1 MTACSPV
8 HGTAN
13 DRLYTRAV
21 PHRIRDPRAHRAA
34 ILEAARASF
43 TERGYARTT
52 IREVAA
58 RAGVTHGL
66 VMRHFSSK
74 EELFVAAMP
83 GPADL
88 DALVAGDRATLA
100 RRLAEA
106 FVDELDSGEA
116 PLIALIR
123 SVASGEE
130 SALRLHEQMQAR
142 SRAAYRQIVQVPDA
156 DTRIE
161 LLHAHL
167 TGIAFHRRVSGVG
180 PLAEMPREELVGHVE
195 RAIRTILLDD
205 AS

>member
-1 MTACSPV
+1 M
-8 HGTAN
+8 
-13 DRLYTRAV
+13 